1 MYLWTQVTLA
11 GGVASASGLAGLP
24 SSPWGAGSR
33 GWGGAEVREASTARA
48 GLGWRLGPPSPPL
61 CTSAQVLTPPD
72 LPDVPSRALAPA
84 PPCTRPADMCV
95 HACVTPCPHARL
107 PRPGLLLPLSPPHSL
122 WVQGL
127 GEVRAGS
134 TPRSRVKGKMP
145 QGPGGSQDSF
155 GVTAGGTLGHTRGTL
170 EPKEALGPTGG
181 WKPSRGWER
190 FQPVSVGPADLGA
203 GGGLGPGLP
212 SGTDAPLTPPSA
224 PDVPHLTPLPSPC
237 SRGRL
242 PLPSGRAHPG
252 GLRAR
257 APLLTGDPTLNLV
270 GC

>member
-1 MYLWTQVTLA
+1 MDSGHA
-11 GGVASASGLAGLP
+11 GRGRGLGLGIGWPPVLSLGSWEQRVGWSGGQGGLHSPGRSGVAPGTA
-24 SSPWGAGSR
+24 
-33 GWGGAEVREASTARA
+33 AE
-48 GLGWRLGPPSPPL
+48 LLGPPSPPL

-84 PPCTRPADMCV
+84 PPCTRPANMCV
-95 HACVTPCPHARL
+95 HTCVTPCPHARL

-170 EPKEALGPTGG
+170 EPKEALDPTGG

-203 GGGLGPGLP
+203 GGGLGPGFTQWHRRTP
-212 SGTDAPLTPPSA
+212 HPTQCPRRPTPDAAPQPLQSWQVAPPLWTCTPGW
-224 PDVPHLTPLPSPC
+224 TQ
-237 SRGRL
+237 G
-242 PLPSGRAHPG
+242 
-252 GLRAR
+252 
-257 APLLTGDPTLNLV
+257 V
-270 GC
+270 GPAADR